1 MNRFLRYNHG
11 LDIAQEEED
20 DEFGLPK
27 TATVE
32 MLEDEQ
38 YMYDVLPLSSDCAPI
53 CVLMRF
59 SRYYC
64 VGIST
69 AFSIVNNLDK
79 LMVATKELVGEQY
92 HIHGIGIVQKG
103 GYEPPQTPGS
113 TYPSPLKEV

>member
-103 GYEPPQTPGS
+103 GYEPPTPGS